1 MEQFNRYTEAELTP
15 ESLGLNKPYCKLVAV
30 RSPQSMFMLER
41 ALAETDPE
49 TTTLVV
55 MTAKVTHGDEGL
67 DPGQEMSDYEQQLMT
82 GVVQRAELAGKQVKP
97 FIVPTN
103 NPLHAVL
110 RMAADLKAQEIV
122 IGASNKYTAEE
133 QLDMVTLYWLSLHA
147 GTPAPLTVRVIS
159 RNRDLSFDLGGGNR
173 IPKIS
178 ERQARSISEL
188 RAAGVGVDRVL
199 VLHDGTSDG
208 HDLFQAVLTMLDP
221 QVVLSVVSVG
231 AGQGAGV
238 PAGPKPP
245 GRDLIQQALDRAAQL
260 RREVEL
266 VTVDGDLGPGLVRLA
281 EEGHYDLMIYQEP
294 ELPASDSELTPP
306 TWPEYLLSVA
316 PCEVLVS
323 PRRLAPPVTDT

>member
-1 MEQFNRYTEAELTP
+1 
-15 ESLGLNKPYCKLVAV
+15 
-30 RSPQSMFMLER
+30 
-41 ALAETDPE
+41 
-49 TTTLVV
+49 
-55 MTAKVTHGDEGL
+55 
-67 DPGQEMSDYEQQLMT
+67 
-82 GVVQRAELAGKQVKP
+82 LAGKQVKP
-97 FIVPTN
+97 LIVPTN

-110 RMAADLKAQEIV
+110 RMAVDLKAQEIV

-133 QLDMVTLYWLSLHA
+133 QLDMVMLYWLSLHG

-159 RNRDLSFDLGGGNR
+159 RNRDLCFDLDGGNR

-199 VLHDGTSDG
+199 LLHDGTSDS

-221 QVVLSVVSVG
+221 QVVLSVVNIG
-231 AGQGAGV
+231 AAQPADI
-238 PAGPKPP
+238 PAGPQSP
-245 GRDLIQQALDRAAQL
+245 GPDLIQQALARAAQL

-266 VTVDGDLGPGLVRLA
+266 VIVDGDLGPGLVRLA
-281 EEGHYDLMIYQEP
+281 EEGRYDLIIYQEP
-294 ELPASDSELTPP
+294 DLPGSDSELAPP
-306 TWPEYLLSVA
+306 TWPAHLLSVA